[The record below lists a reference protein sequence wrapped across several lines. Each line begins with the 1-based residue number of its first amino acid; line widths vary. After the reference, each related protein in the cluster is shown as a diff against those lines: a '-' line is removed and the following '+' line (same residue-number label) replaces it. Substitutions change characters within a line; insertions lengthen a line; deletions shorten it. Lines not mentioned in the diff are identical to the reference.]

1 MQCFTPIAWIQYKI
15 GEIFSLKDEKGP
27 MDFVF
32 LDFRK
37 AFDTISHK
45 ILIWD
50 GRAGSKVDQ
59 TLAGWLNLENIVQ

>member
-1 MQCFTPIAWIQYKI
+1 
-15 GEIFSLKDEKGP
+15 